1 MSKRSFTSTSS
12 YETSTKYE
20 VVESP
25 KVEATKVEAPKVE
38 EAPKVR
44 PGSFAAFISQ

>member
-1 MSKRSFTSTSS
+1 MSKRSFTSTAS

-20 VVESP
+20 VTEAP
-25 KVEATKVEAPKVE
+25 KVEVTKVQAPKVE

-44 PGSFAAFISQ
+44 PGSFAALISQ